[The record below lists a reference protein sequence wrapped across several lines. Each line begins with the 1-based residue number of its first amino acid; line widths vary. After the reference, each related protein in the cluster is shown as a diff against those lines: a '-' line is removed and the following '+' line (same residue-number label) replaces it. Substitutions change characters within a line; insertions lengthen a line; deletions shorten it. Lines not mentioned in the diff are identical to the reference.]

1 MTKNYTA
8 RAARKARTR
17 QKAIEAARTAFE
29 SADYHKVTMRDLA
42 RAMHMSPGAI
52 FANFSG
58 KAELFETA
66 MGFKPPLDGPLC
78 RAAPMLREAL
88 ELSIDGLARN
98 SDAWIR
104 ARQALELAEE
114 PLDGE
119 VWARHLASIRRDEPH
134 TLAAGEA
141 DPLASSGGSAA

>member
-1 MTKNYTA
+1 MTKNYTLRDA
-8 RAARKARTR
+8 KKARTR
-17 QKAIEAARTAFE
+17 QRALNAAKVAFT
-29 SADYHKVTMRDLA
+29 SSDYHKVTTRQLAEAMR
-42 RAMHMSPGAI
+42 MSTGAI

-58 KAELFETA
+58 KAELFEAA
-66 MGFKPPLDGPLC
+66 MGFAPPLDGPLC

-141 DPLASSGGSAA
+141 VPSSSDGAAA

>member
-1 MTKNYTA
+1 MTEKITA

-17 QKAIEAARTAFE
+17 QKAIEAARTAFT
-29 SADYHKVTMRDLA
+29 SADYHAVTMRDLSV
-42 RAMHMSPGAI
+42 AMHMSTGAI
-52 FANFSG
+52 FANFAT

-104 ARQALELAEE
+104 ARLALELAEE

-141 DPLASSGGSAA
+141 APSSSDGAAAQ